1 MRTLFITMLACMV
14 ALVSACNRE
23 KSMTEQEKATVHAL
37 TTGLET
43 RCMGRYLI
51 DLPKNIR
58 TFGDSVIERVR
69 FEAIPASKAEFL
81 QNISAREANL
91 KSLVNLSGGYRVLY
105 EHGVVPAIPDSYY
118 FVSLD
123 NPEGQSSD
131 MPRIVEAYRW
141 DRGYQI
147 RLQSKA
153 IDMVNSVYVRKTK
166 GTPYDTGS
174 ELINDVPEKKR
185 LVFGFLGRAEGRDET
200 TIPTVPGV
208 CFLGGF
214 LHGRA
219 GEREDLSGQYYL
231 HDKQDVNFVLETTS
245 FIREKTTL
253 LQRGDSINDAL
264 KERNGHTVR
273 KGVVDLP
280 GMQAEEW
287 LMAGTTYLY
296 IPGHH
301 FVLEANSKTGS
312 ALTPLLELDLD
323 TGDTMPKDW
332 QGDPPR
338 KASLTENE
346 AVALWD
352 AVSRTLRPRPNGF

>member
-1 MRTLFITMLACMV
+1 MLVCML

-23 KSMTEQEKATVHAL
+23 KPMTEQEKATVHAL
-37 TTGLET
+37 TSELET

-51 DLPKNIR
+51 DLPKDIL
-58 TFGDSVIERVR
+58 TFGDSFIEGVT

-81 QNISAREANL
+81 QNISARKATL
-91 KSLVNLSGGYRVLY
+91 KALVNLSRGYRVLY
-105 EHGVVPAIPDSYY
+105 EHGVVPAITDSYY
-118 FVSLD
+118 FVSLES
-123 NPEGQSSD
+123 PEGADSD

-147 RLQSKA
+147 KLQSKA
-153 IDMVNSVYVRKTK
+153 SDMVNSVYVRENK
-166 GTPYDTGS
+166 GTPYGIPG

-185 LVFGFLGRAEGRDET
+185 LVFGLLSRVEGRDEA

-219 GEREDLSGQYYL
+219 GEKEDLAGQYYL
-231 HDKQDVNFVLETTS
+231 RDKQDVNFVLETTS
-245 FIREKTTL
+245 FIHEKTTL

-323 TGDTMPKDW
+323 NGDILPTDW